1 MKKNSIITFYA
12 NRVRRRDKSSSFV
25 LLTYPSPPPPSLLLS
40 LELNTP
46 FPFRNEKVETVVVDD
61 APPILLKF
69 IHLAM
74 RIIINRKL
82 LKEKKSLKPFRKE
95 GKGGGVLFHMT
106 LVSAILKWQYQ
117 MAIKVSLSI
126 KSF

>member
-1 MKKNSIITFYA
+1 MRTEFEGETNLL
-12 NRVRRRDKSSSFV
+12 SFFF
-25 LLTYPSPPPPSLLLS
+25 LLTYPPPLFSLLVS

-61 APPILLKF
+61 APTILLKF

-82 LKEKKSLKPFRKE
+82 LKEKNLKPISERE
-95 GKGGGVLFHMT
+95 KGWGVP
-106 LVSAILKWQYQ
+106 VPYDAR
-117 MAIKVSLSI
+117 
-126 KSF
+126 